1 MTDAPILEP
10 DTDADVDDAARPNA
24 WELVRA
30 RLQATGTI
38 FIVLIVLLAWIA
50 LKNPNFTDPPVF
62 LNFVRRATPLMV
74 LAAGQVF
81 VIAIGGL
88 DLSVG
93 STVTATV
100 VVSAMWFDGQSLFG
114 ISMPATAWAIIPGVI
129 VIAAIIGLVNGLIVT
144 KLRVPSFIT
153 TLGMLLILS
162 GAVDYWTGGAPRG
175 YLSDGF
181 RRFGIKAFEDV
192 PVLGRLPFAVLVMLG
207 VAVVAWL
214 LLHHT
219 TFGHQI
225 LAIGESDRTSYVSG
239 VAVHRVRIL
248 AFVISAVSAAIAG
261 VLLGGI
267 GGVGA
272 DVGGGLEFEAI
283 AAVVLGGTSL
293 AGGKATAPGAVVG
306 ALTLSAVFTLLNLY
320 AFDEGYRNV
329 VQGVIVIAAVSG
341 MARREL
347 RSG

>member
-1 MTDAPILEP
+1 MNETRQSSP
-10 DTDADVDDAARPNA
+10 DTTPVDLPPAGAMQLA
-24 WELVRA
+24 RA

-50 LKNPNFTDPPVF
+50 LKNPNFTDPAVF

-100 VVSAMWFDGQSLFG
+100 VVSAMWFDGQSLLG
-114 ISMPATAWAIIPGVI
+114 ISMPATSWAIIPGVI
-129 VIAAIIGLVNGLIVT
+129 VMAALIGLINGLIVT
-144 KLRVPSFIT
+144 KLRVPSFIA

-181 RRFGIKAFEDV
+181 RRWGIKGFEDV
-192 PVLGRLPFAVLVMLG
+192 PIIERLPYAVIIMLA
-207 VAVVAWL
+207 VAIVSSL
-214 LLHHT
+214 LLHRT

-225 LAIGESDRTSYVSG
+225 LAIGESDRTSFVSG

-248 AFVISAVSAAIAG
+248 AFVISAISAAIAG
-261 VLLGGI
+261 ILLGGI
-267 GGVGA
+267 GGISA

-293 AGGKATAPGAVVG
+293 AGGRASAPGAVVG
-306 ALTLSAVFTLLNLY
+306 ALTLSAIFTLLNLY
-320 AFDEGYRNV
+320 ALDEGIRNI
-329 VQGVIVIAAVSG
+329 VQGLIVIAAVGG

-347 RSG
+347 RGG

>member
-1 MTDAPILEP
+1 MTLTPETSP
-10 DTDADVDDAARPNA
+10 DITPVDSSHVKTLRMAR
-24 WELVRA
+24 E

-38 FIVLIVLLAWIA
+38 FIVLIVLLIWIA
-50 LKNPNFTDPPVF
+50 WKNPNFTDPAVF

-93 STVTATV
+93 SIVTATV
-100 VVSAMWFDGQSLFG
+100 VVSAMWFDGQSLLG
-114 ISMPATAWAIIPGVI
+114 ISLPATSWAIIPGVI
-129 VIAAIIGLVNGLIVT
+129 VMGALIGLVNGLIVT
-144 KLRVPSFIT
+144 KLRVPSFIA

-181 RRFGIKAFEDV
+181 RRFGIKGFDV
-192 PVLGRLPFAVLVMLG
+192 PVIDRLPYAVIVMLM
-207 VAVVAWL
+207 VAVVATL
-214 LLHHT
+214 LLHRT
-219 TFGHQI
+219 RFGHQI
-225 LAIGESDRTSYVSG
+225 LAIGESDRTSFVSG

-248 AFVISAVSAAIAG
+248 AFVISAISAVIAG
-261 VLLGGI
+261 ILLGGI
-267 GGVGA
+267 GGLSA
-272 DVGGGLEFEAI
+272 DVGGGLEFAAI

-293 AGGKATAPGAVVG
+293 AGGRASAPGAVVG

-320 AFDEGYRNV
+320 SLDEGIRNI
-329 VQGVIVIAAVSG
+329 VQGLIVIAAVGG